1 MSPEAILALLVVT
14 IFLFACIVD
23 MFLCERPAA
32 AQAFADAQDALL
44 RANRELAYRDRLPEH
59 KQ

>member
-1 MSPEAILALLVVT
+1 MSPEAILALLIVI
-14 IFLFACIVD
+14 IFLFACIID
-23 MFLCERPAA
+23 ILMCERPAA
-32 AQAFADAQDALL
+32 AQAFTDAQDALL